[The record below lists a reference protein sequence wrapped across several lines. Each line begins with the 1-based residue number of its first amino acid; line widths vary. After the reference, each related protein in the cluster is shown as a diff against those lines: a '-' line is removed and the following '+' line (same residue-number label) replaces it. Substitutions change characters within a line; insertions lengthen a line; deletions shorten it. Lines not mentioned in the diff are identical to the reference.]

1 MSNYTIKNDLNG
13 ATGVDTSS
21 VAAKSYLVRLKSG
34 IDEIDSHKLE
44 TVPVDQSM
52 LSNIVINEVVK
63 KTVYDKLVAKV
74 NAIDISGSFFK
85 NQVWYG

>member
-34 IDEIDSHKLE
+34 IDEIDSHKLK

-52 LSNIVINEVVK
+52 LSNIVINEFVK

-85 NQVWYG
+85 NQV